1 MRRITVVQCLPA
13 LQAGGVERSTLETAR
28 ALVERGHRSIVISA
42 GGRLQEQCIA
52 EGSEHFKCEIGKKSL
67 LIFRSIHKFRE
78 LLKQLRPDIVHAR
91 SRLPAWSALLAVRNL
106 EHKPKFITSVHGLN
120 SPGFYSG
127 VMLRG
132 EKIICVSDT
141 VKKHVLSHWP
151 SHSPDMDDKKIIVIS
166 PGIDPKEFSANLQ
179 VNEQWRQDF
188 FSDYPKLQGEK
199 LLLLPARATRL
210 KGHGFA
216 LNLLAALRQEM
227 GDVRLCCLGARQVGR
242 EKYLQELQQ
251 QAERL
256 DISNFV
262 EFVKPIKAIDN
273 AYAVSDLV
281 LQLSNKPEAFG
292 RTAIEALSV
301 GRPVLGWNLGGV
313 GENLQKFFP
322 QGLVEP
328 FDENALMQS
337 AKNILENKIIPMPQ
351 TLPSLS
357 AMQSNM
363 MELYEQL
370 CP

>member
-1 MRRITVVQCLPA
+1 MRRITVMQCLPA
-13 LQAGGVERSTLETAR
+13 LQAGGVERSTLEIAR
-28 ALVERGHRSIVISA
+28 ALVERGHRSIVVSA

-67 LIFRSIHKFRE
+67 LILRSVYKFRE
-78 LLKQLRPDIVHAR
+78 LLKELQPDIVHAR
-91 SRLPAWSALLAVRNL
+91 SRLPAWSALLARRNL
-106 EHKPKFITSVHGLN
+106 EPSPKFITSVHGLN

-127 VMLRG
+127 VMMRG

-141 VKKHVLSHWP
+141 VKKHVLNHWP
-151 SHSPDMDDKKIIVIS
+151 DTDSKKIIVIT
-166 PGIDPKEFSANLQ
+166 PGIDPKEFSAERPL
-179 VNEQWRQDF
+179 NEHWREDF
-188 FSDYPKLQGEK
+188 LSAYPKLQGEK
-199 LLLLPARATRL
+199 LLLMPARATRL

-227 GDVRLCCLGARQVGR
+227 GDVRLCCLGARQIGH
-242 EKYLQELQQ
+242 EKYLQELKRK
-251 QAERL
+251 AEQL
-256 DISNFV
+256 GISNFV

-292 RTAIEALSV
+292 RTVIEALSV
-301 GRPVLGWNLGGV
+301 GKPVLGWNLGGV

-322 QGLVEP
+322 AGMVKP
-328 FDENALMQS
+328 FDETALVEI
-337 AKNILENKIIPMPQ
+337 AKNILENKILPAPQ
-351 TLPSLS
+351 NLPSLT

-370 CP
+370 CA

>member
-1 MRRITVVQCLPA
+1 M
-13 LQAGGVERSTLETAR
+13 
-28 ALVERGHRSIVISA
+28 
-42 GGRLQEQCIA
+42 
-52 EGSEHFKCEIGKKSL
+52 
-67 LIFRSIHKFRE
+67 
-78 LLKQLRPDIVHAR
+78 HAR
-91 SRLPAWSALLAVRNL
+91 SRLPAWSALLAMRNL
-106 EHKPKFITSVHGLN
+106 KHRPKFITSVHGLN

-127 VMLRG
+127 VMMRG

-141 VKKHVLSHWP
+141 VKKHVLRHWP
-151 SHSPDMDDKKIIVIS
+151 NTDEKKIVVIT
-166 PGIDPKEFSANLQ
+166 PGIDPKEFPPNLQ

-216 LNLLAALRQEM
+216 LNLLTALRREM
-227 GDVRLCCLGARQVGR
+227 GDVRLCCLGARQIGR

-251 QAERL
+251 QAEQL
-256 DISNFV
+256 GISNFV
-262 EFVKPIKAIDN
+262 EFLKPIKAIDN

-301 GRPVLGWNLGGV
+301 GKPVLGWNLGGV

-328 FDENALMQS
+328 FDEIALMQS
-337 AKNILENKIIPMPQ
+337 AKKILENKILPEPQ
-351 TLPSLS
+351 ALPSLS